1 MLFCPILLCTMLVL
15 AACDPGGDETYEYDS
30 LESEV
35 NITIFSSSCLFF
47 SFLFLFPHLF
57 HIVSCALLRRIELL
71 LTHAADICYSLVHD

>member
-1 MLFCPILLCTMLVL
+1 MLVL
-15 AACDPGGDETYEYDS
+15 AASDPGGDETYEYDS

-35 NITIFSSSCLFF
+35 NITIFFF
-47 SFLFLFPHLF
+47 FLSVFSLLFLFPHLF